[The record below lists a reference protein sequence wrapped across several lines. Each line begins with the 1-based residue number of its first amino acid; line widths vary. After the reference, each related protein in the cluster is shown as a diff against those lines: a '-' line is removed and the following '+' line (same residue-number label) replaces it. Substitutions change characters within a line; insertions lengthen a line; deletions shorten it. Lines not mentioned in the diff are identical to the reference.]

1 MLDLLRPLVLFA
13 AALVSPS
20 LALAAEDA
28 PPADAAPP
36 ADDTPP
42 TDSAEEPEPDPI
54 SENDDMNDAW
64 RDMAT
69 LRLSNDL
76 RWAEDTVMDDG
87 VCRATLTKGVI
98 VPVTSGRKVVDER
111 AVGAVFFGEGTLE
124 VRFPAQEDAIAF
136 ANHMFEAGEMT
147 REELAPI
154 VAGTEPFRTTI
165 DRAAIFT
172 ADRQLGKL
180 MRSLDPVGGGMKDDT
195 ALLKDADEH
204 GVDAEYVVTSSKG
217 EFQAKLYSKNLLPD
231 RRRALLRSGMDP
243 AEILRFDRMVH
254 DWWNVPWKQLRMIM
268 EFRSTD
274 HHFHPGQGARANPHL
289 GRTADQWLSCFRDG
303 SDHGDLGLRSM
314 AFSHAVDNEGVRY
327 LSKFSGERFF
337 PNEDGE
343 PLPPTRFKPVDAQVE
358 VETKLIRRVEIEGQ
372 VKSLVTFRAREDG
385 VQHLFIKTPRHES
398 IDGSWAI
405 ERLDLITKEDKDK
418 NPIGPPLAFMGLD
431 TARARGFSKA
441 NMNVSLDGGDTS
453 GTAASSASGSTAST
467 SLGGGGSGAP
477 AEGSSFDE
485 GGDSIFNLGSESLDR
500 QSSYELAIPMSAP
513 QELIIALPKPLARG
527 EEITIA
533 FDWRA
538 RWPFA
543 NIAVVQGA
551 AANQYRSLGSTTGPR
566 SFLPD
571 LIPTAGGNIWD
582 FSLDVSVPPR
592 RLDVVLSGDTTD
604 VAVDEGGWVKTSSS
618 GRNARQPALAVGRW
632 ATFEDPPAAGMPGVN
647 VHLFK
652 SEAWA
657 LEMFPPEVRRVL
669 SFLRRYMPLP
679 EGLEVDVYQGKS
691 HLPRGFLTQPRGL
704 APAGM
709 VGIKRIK
716 IGDRVGEAG
725 TVDDFKYIAQQMLA
739 QQVVSQVWGQVVI
752 PASGRDAWVAE
763 ALTESFGYF
772 YVRAA
777 LKEDG
782 FEAFEDKLE
791 LVRENLETGHENFN
805 SGGVGKSKAGGTSN
819 KRRRFMSLTDGGSF
833 ALTSPAT
840 FRDYSFYVLGRM
852 LRERV
857 GDYNFFKAIDL
868 LTRRR
873 VGHRITTEQLRE
885 AFEQASG
892 QDLEE
897 FFAYWVRGGYVPNV
911 IAEYRHEAQPDG
923 KVTVHACI
931 ITDIPFG
938 SFDLPIAVGPGV
950 GTKRE
955 KKQEEA
961 LAEGSVGGMVNV
973 VDGRASFEV
982 PDMDP
987 TAEVAADPFGLIL
1000 AYSRVSKKVDQTT
1013 CEAEGLGADVY
1024 SSSGLDDDTE
1034 GAATPAPAAPAE

>member
-13 AALVSPS
+13 AALLSPA
-20 LALAAEDA
+20 LALAADDA
-28 PPADAAPP
+28 PPTDGAEVLEPP
-36 ADDTPP
+36 
-42 TDSAEEPEPDPI
+42 PI
-54 SENDDMNDAW
+54 SENADMNDAW
-64 RDMAT
+64 RDMAS

-76 RWAEDTVMDDG
+76 RWAEGTVMDDG

-111 AVGAVFFGEGTLE
+111 AVGAVFFGTGMLE

-154 VAGTEPFRTTI
+154 VAGTEPFRTPI

-180 MRSLDPVGGGMKDDT
+180 MRSLDPVGGGIKDDT
-195 ALLKDADEH
+195 AILKNAEEH
-204 GVDAEYVVTSSKG
+204 GVDAEYVVTSSQG
-217 EFQAKLYSKNLLPD
+217 EFKAKLYSKNLLPD
-231 RRRALLRSGMDP
+231 RRRALLKSGMDP

-274 HHFHPGQGARANPHL
+274 HHFHPGHGARANPHL
-289 GRTADQWLSCFRDG
+289 GQTADQWLSCFRDG

-314 AFSHAVDNEGVRY
+314 AFSHAVDNEGTRF
-327 LSKFSGERFF
+327 LTKFSGERFF

-343 PLPPTRFKPVDAQVE
+343 PLPPTRFKPVDAQVA
-358 VETKLIRRVEIEGQ
+358 VETKLIRRVEVEGK

-398 IDGSWAI
+398 IAGSWAI
-405 ERLDLITKEDKDK
+405 ERLDLITQEDEDK

-431 TARARGFSKA
+431 TARARGFTKG
-441 NMNVSLDGGDTS
+441 NMDTW
-453 GTAASSASGSTAST
+453 SASGDTTGSAANSASGATAST
-467 SLGGGGSGAP
+467 SLGGGGTGGM
-477 AEGSSFDE
+477 AEGTTFDE
-485 GGDSIFNLGSESLDR
+485 SSDSIFNLGAGSLDR
-500 QSSYELAIPMSAP
+500 QPSYELATPMSAT
-513 QELIIALPKPLARG
+513 QELIIALPKPLAEG

-533 FDWRA
+533 FEWRA

-551 AANQYRSLGSTTGPR
+551 EANQYRSLGSTTGPR

-571 LIPTAGGNIWD
+571 LVPTAGGNIWD
-582 FSLDVSVPPR
+582 FSLDVTVPPR
-592 RLDVVLSGDTTD
+592 RLDVVLSGDTTN
-604 VAVDEGGWVKTSSS
+604 VAVDEGGWVTTSSS
-618 GRNARQPALAVGRW
+618 GRNARRPAMAVGRW
-632 ATFEDPPAAGMPGVN
+632 VTFEDPPAAGMPGVN

-691 HLPRGFLTQPRGL
+691 HLPRNFLTQPRGL

-716 IGDRVGEAG
+716 VGDKVSEAG

-777 LKEDG
+777 LEEDG
-782 FEAFEDKLE
+782 FVAFEDKLE
-791 LVRENLETGHENFN
+791 LVRENLESGHESFN
-805 SGGVGKSKAGGTSN
+805 SGGTGN

-857 GDYNFFKAIDL
+857 GDYDFFKAIDL

-873 VGHRITTEQLRE
+873 VGHRITTEQLRG

-897 FFAYWVRGGYVPNV
+897 FFAYWIRGGYVPNV
-911 IAEYRHEAQPDG
+911 VAEYRHEAQPDG
-923 KVTVHACI
+923 NVTVHACI
-931 ITDIPFG
+931 VTDIPFG
-938 SFDLPIAVGPGV
+938 SFDLPVAVGPGV
-950 GTKRE
+950 GTQRE
-955 KKQEEA
+955 KKQAEA
-961 LAEGSVGGMVNV
+961 LTEGSVGGMVNV

-982 PDMDP
+982 ADMDP
-987 TAEVAADPFGLIL
+987 AAEVAGDPFGLIL

-1013 CEAEGLGADVY
+1013 CEAEGLGTKVY
-1024 SSSGLDDDTE
+1024 SSSGLEGGPGDDT
-1034 GAATPAPAAPAE
+1034 APTAPAPE